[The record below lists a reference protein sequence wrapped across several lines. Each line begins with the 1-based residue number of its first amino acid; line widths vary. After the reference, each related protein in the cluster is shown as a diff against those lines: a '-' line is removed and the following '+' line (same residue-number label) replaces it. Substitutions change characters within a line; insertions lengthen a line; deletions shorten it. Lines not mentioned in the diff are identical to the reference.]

1 MDGRVVVQDI
11 PRFLTAFS
19 EWIAVMVVCG
29 CFPRK
34 NWWPGFIA
42 KAVLFLVCQ
51 TVFLQMTA
59 NVPRVFWIPCMILA
73 VLGMGLFLYSA
84 CLLPPVV
91 VFYYT
96 MVAFLTA
103 EFTASLE
110 WQIEFFFLGFPPG
123 DDLFRLATALLV
135 NLAVALTGSWL
146 IGRGS
151 SRFIASITWR
161 ESASVFLIAV
171 LAFSMSNISFVT
183 TETPFSVRFPI
194 DVFGLR
200 TMVDL
205 AGLAIMF
212 AHQSRISELVAERE
226 AAAVNTALNAQYDQ
240 YRNYLQ
246 GIELINIK
254 YHDLKHQ
261 IAGMRAEIDPE
272 KRELWLNQ
280 IEEELEDF
288 RPEQQT
294 GNAVLDTLIAGKTS
308 VMRTNKI
315 RFTCVADGKL
325 LGAIHVTDICSIFGN
340 ALDNAIESVAQEE
353 DPERRLIH
361 LMVTER
367 NGFIFIMMT
376 NYCRAEVNFRDGLP
390 VTTKADRRNH
400 GYGIR
405 SMRHAVQK
413 YNGTLT
419 TQIKNDAFELKILIP
434 LKKEAAS

>member
-123 DDLFRLATALLV
+123 DDLFRLATELLV

-183 TETPFSVRFPI
+183 TETPFSVRFPV

-280 IEEELEDF
+280 LEEELEDSASIDGASQF
-288 RPEQQT
+288 QYHLRILLPLSGASLAT
-294 GNAVLDTLIAGKTS
+294 ITLFYAVDYWNAYFYSLIYITKRQMLPMQAILRQVLMTTEIETLMYDA
-308 VMRTNKI
+308 
-315 RFTCVADGKL
+315 
-325 LGAIHVTDICSIFGN
+325 
-340 ALDNAIESVAQEE
+340 
-353 DPERRLIH
+353 
-361 LMVTER
+361 
-367 NGFIFIMMT
+367 
-376 NYCRAEVNFRDGLP
+376 
-390 VTTKADRRNH
+390 
-400 GYGIR
+400 
-405 SMRHAVQK
+405 AVQ
-413 YNGTLT
+413 TLPSEML
-419 TQIKNDAFELKILIP
+419 KDAMIVVTALPIICLYPFIQRFFVKGVMVGSLKG
-434 LKKEAAS
+434 

>member
-19 EWIAVMVVCG
+19 EWIAVIVFCTY
-29 CFPRK
+29 FPRRDRL
-34 NWWPGFIA
+34 PGFIL
-42 KAVLFLVCQ
+42 KAVIFLAGQ
-51 TVFLQMTA
+51 TIFLEGTTH
-59 NVPRVFWIPCMILA
+59 VPRAFWIPCMMTA

-84 CLLPPVV
+84 CRLNPAA

-103 EFTASLE
+103 EFAASLE
-110 WQIEFFFLGFPPG
+110 WQLEFYFLGFPPG
-123 DDLFRLATALLV
+123 NYILRVFIAVLV
-135 NLAVALTGSWL
+135 NLAVVFTVRFLTGKTSE
-146 IGRGS
+146 
-151 SRFIASITWR
+151 RFQVSITWR
-161 ESASVFLIAV
+161 ESLSVFLIAV
-171 LAFSMSNISFVT
+171 LAFSLSNISFVT
-183 TETPFSVRFPI
+183 TDTPFSVRFSL
-194 DVFGLR
+194 DVFTLR

-212 AHQSRISELVAERE
+212 AHQSHISELILEKE
-226 AAAVNTALNAQYDQ
+226 AAAVNTALNAQYEQ

-280 IEEELEDF
+280 LEEELEDF

-376 NYCRAEVNFRDGLP
+376 NYCRAEVNFKDGLP

-405 SMRHAVQK
+405 SMRYAVRK

>member
-19 EWIAVMVVCG
+19 EWSAVVSLCTL
-29 CFPRK
+29 FPRR
-34 NWWPGFIA
+34 NRLPGFIA
-42 KAVLFLVCQ
+42 KALIFLVGQ
-51 TVFLQMTA
+51 TVFLELTGH
-59 NVPRVFWIPCMILA
+59 VPRVFWIPCMVLA
-73 VLGMGLFLYSA
+73 VLAMGLFFYSS
-84 CLLPPVV
+84 CLLTPVV

-96 MVAFLTA
+96 MEAFLTA
-103 EFTASLE
+103 EFAASLE
-110 WQIEFFFLGFPPG
+110 WQIEFYFLGFPPG
-123 DDLFRLATALLV
+123 NNISRLLMALFI
-135 NLAVALTGSWL
+135 NLAVVI
-146 IGRGS
+146 IGRQLLGKS
-151 SRFIASITWR
+151 NSRLIASITWR

-183 TETPFSVRFPI
+183 TETPFSVRFPV
-194 DVFGLR
+194 DVYGLR

-212 AHQSRISELVAERE
+212 AHQSRVSELVAERE

-280 IEEELEDF
+280 LEEELEDF

-325 LGAIHVTDICSIFGN
+325 LSAIHVTDICSIFGN
-340 ALDNAIESVAQEE
+340 ALDNAIESVAQEK

-376 NYCRAEVNFRDGLP
+376 NYCRAEVNFKDGLP

-405 SMRHAVQK
+405 SMRHAVRK

-434 LKKEAAS
+434 LKKEDAS